1 MLMPLQRR
9 GLRAIKKMMPKAT
22 KASADGVVRPRNVS
36 SQMTTP
42 SAPIRNGTIF
52 LMGAATPPSQV
63 FARGGIRCHALVFS
77 TCWFLNIADAHS
89 PIAAED
95 IAHLCWV
102 PDDWRL
108 PISDLAAW
116 PFPTPAV
123 YGINTTF
130 PVVRRP
136 ASSSCA
142 LAASE
147 SGKT

>member
-63 FARGGIRCHALVFS
+63 FARRGIRCHAPRVQHLLVSEHRRCAF
-77 TCWFLNIADAHS
+77 AD
-89 PIAAED
+89 
-95 IAHLCWV
+95 
-102 PDDWRL
+102 
-108 PISDLAAW
+108 
-116 PFPTPAV
+116 
-123 YGINTTF
+123 
-130 PVVRRP
+130 RR
-136 ASSSCA
+136 
-142 LAASE
+142 
-147 SGKT
+147 